1 MNRKD
6 TTYLIIKLKFNHPTQ
21 HDINCIGKNL
31 TQNNVFVIYWE
42 NFPKRKSN
50 ILGELS
56 IELEKMKYQSSY
68 LGIL

>member
-42 NFPKRKSN
+42 N
-50 ILGELS
+50 
-56 IELEKMKYQSSY
+56 QV
-68 LGIL
+68 